1 MPTTRIHTKRAF
13 KKAAFVG
20 MAVLWG
26 VILLVALAP
35 IPHV

>member
-1 MPTTRIHTKRAF
+1 MVTGQFCTKRVF
-13 KKAAFVG
+13 KKAAFIG

-35 IPHV
+35 IHSV